1 MAQRDG
7 KQVRRIAMAR
17 RPKEAPQQREQ
28 SLSPWVQGLAIAWMI
43 GTLVWFFTD
52 FKIQQWLVMML
63 ADLLRR

>member
-1 MAQRDG
+1 
-7 KQVRRIAMAR
+7 MAR
-17 RPKEAPQQREQ
+17 RPKEAPKQREQ

-52 FKIQQWLVMML
+52 FKIQQWLVMMI